1 MADQTIFN
9 EQSDEPVVTEEQ
21 TSETVTTQP
30 VPTDYSEQLT
40 GIVDAQGKQKFSNI
54 GDALNSINFA
64 NEHISTIEAENA
76 QLKIDASKAQANED
90 LVAQIQAANKSQT
103 SDNNGLSMEAITAV
117 ISSQLDTRDKQSV
130 IKNNQSVVASSLT
143 ERFGDKAEELYLAK
157 GKELGLGPQTLN
169 EIAGNSPEAVL
180 AWFGGV
186 TTTPNPQTVKSTII
200 TNGAPTQ
207 QVVEKKSV
215 MGMTSDKEL
224 MGEWNRIKREVE
236 AEASAA

>member
-1 MADQTIFN
+1 MTDQTIFN
-9 EQSDEPVVTEEQ
+9 EEETAPVVEQ
-21 TSETVTTQP
+21 TTEPTTEAQP
-30 VPTDYSEQLT
+30 ASVDYSETLG
-40 GIVDAQGKQKFSNI
+40 GIIDASGKQKYSNVN
-54 GDALNSINFA
+54 DALKSINFA

-76 QLKIDASKAQANED
+76 QLKVEMAKAQANED
-90 LVAQIQAANKSQT
+90 LVAQIQQASKAPT
-103 SDNNGLSMEAITAV
+103 SVDNGVSMEAIAAV
-117 ISSQLDTRDKQSV
+117 VQSQLAANDKQTV
-130 IKNNQSVVASSLT
+130 IKNNQSTVANSLT

-180 AWFGGV
+180 AWFGALS
-186 TTTPNPQTVKSTII
+186 TTPNPQTVKSTIV

-224 MGEWNRIKREVE
+224 IGEWNRIKREVE